1 MKFNF
6 LLRESL
12 RALSGSP
19 VRTLLTML
27 GVIIG
32 VAAVIAMMSIGG
44 GAQEATLREIQSLG
58 VNNLYVQATRLT
70 GEALEEA
77 RQSLSEG
84 LSREDLKIILE
95 KAPFLE
101 AGSFE
106 MSLDAEVQ
114 AGKNKP
120 QANILG
126 VGPNYFGLIP
136 GNLRFGRL
144 FVRNDFIYSLP
155 LVILGEGLAREIYGN
170 LDPTGQFLRIQS
182 MSFQVIGVL
191 SNRQKKGKE
200 LKSGSSLRV
209 SDRDRQRDIYLPF
222 TCLIDRFP
230 LYLDDSLDSEKDP
243 TYSEVSSIILKV
255 GDPSKLALV
264 RNFVQKILDD
274 RHRGSADYRIIAPM
288 DLLEKSNRVQ
298 EIFNL
303 VMILIAGLSLVV
315 GGIGIMNIMLAN
327 IQQRIKEIGVR
338 RALGARQ
345 RDILVQFLL
354 EAVVISFGGGLLGIG
369 AGVLISQ
376 IIASTTGW
384 TTVLSP
390 VSILVSFT
398 VSVGVG
404 LVFGIFPAR
413 QASSL
418 DPITALRYE

>member
-1 MKFNF
+1 MKFDF

-58 VNNLYVQATRLT
+58 MNNLYIQATRMT
-70 GEALEEA
+70 GEALEKA
-77 RQSLSEG
+77 RQSLSKG
-84 LSREDLKIILE
+84 LSREDLNVILE
-95 KAPFLE
+95 KTPFLE
-101 AGSFE
+101 SGSFE
-106 MSLDAEVQ
+106 MRLEAEVQ

-126 VGPNYFGLIP
+126 VGPRYFGLVP
-136 GNLRFGRL
+136 GRVRFGRL
-144 FVRNDFIYSLP
+144 FVRNDFKYSLP
-155 LVILGEGLAREIYGN
+155 LVILGEDLAREVYGN
-170 LDPTGQFLRIQS
+170 LDPTGEFIQIQS

-191 SNRQKKGKE
+191 SSGQKKGKE
-200 LKSGSSLRV
+200 LNSGSKLRV
-209 SDRDRQRDIYLPF
+209 SDRDRKRDLYLPF
-222 TCLIDRFP
+222 SGLLDRFP
-230 LYLDDSLDSEKDP
+230 LYLDAALDSEKDP
-243 TYSEVSSIILKV
+243 TYSEVSSMILRVKE
-255 GDPSKLALV
+255 PSKLPFV
-264 RNFVQKILDD
+264 RKFVKRILDD
-274 RHRGSADYRIIAPM
+274 RHRGAADYRLIAPI

-303 VMILIAGLSLVV
+303 VMILIAGLSLIV

-338 RALGARQ
+338 RALGARKK
-345 RDILVQFLL
+345 DILVQFLL
-354 EAVVISFGGGLLGIG
+354 ESVVISFGGGLLGIG
-369 AGVLISQ
+369 AGVLISH
-376 IIASTTGW
+376 IIAGTTGW
-384 TTVLSP
+384 TTVLS
-390 VSILVSFT
+390 SGAILVSFT
-398 VSVGVG
+398 VSVAVG

-413 QASSL
+413 QASNL